1 VYARVATFEGVDP
14 DQAAAEAENIRRMTE
29 SGEVPEAL
37 QNVKG
42 IQILVDR
49 DNKQSLA
56 IVLFDSEDDL
66 RSGDEALNNM
76 NPEQGQGRR
85 ASVQFCEVALNLMR

>member
-1 VYARVATFEGVDP
+1 MFARVATFEGVDP
-14 DQAAAEAENIRRMTE
+14 DRAAEEAQNIRRMTE

-42 IQILVDR
+42 VQMLVDR
-49 DNKQSLA
+49 ENNQSLA

-66 RSGDEALNNM
+66 RAGDDALNNM

-85 ASVQFCEVALNLMR
+85 TSVQFYEVPLDLRR